1 MGKKRSS
8 PIKGDSY
15 RVTVKAIRRDS
26 PDARGMA
33 RALIG
38 LGMTQYKTEQALK
51 LKKLRKRRNSKKNH
65 HGKRTR

>member
-1 MGKKRSS
+1 MVKKRSS

-15 RVTVKAIRRDS
+15 RITVTAIRRDP

-38 LGMTQYKTEQALK
+38 LGMAQRKAEQAVE
-51 LKKLRKRRNSKKNH
+51 LKKLRKRRQAKKNR
-65 HGKRTR
+65 KAK